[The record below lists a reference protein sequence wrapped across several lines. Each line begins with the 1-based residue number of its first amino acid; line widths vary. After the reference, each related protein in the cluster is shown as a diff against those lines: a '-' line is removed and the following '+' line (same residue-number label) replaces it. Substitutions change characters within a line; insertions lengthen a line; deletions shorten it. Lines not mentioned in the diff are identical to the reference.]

1 MTWEEIA
8 RARRLGKLTFIWERG
23 LGARIAKDGKVTW
36 LLQRWEGGRG
46 GKSRRIVLGHYPV
59 MTLEDARRVASTARE
74 AGLVHRLEDLVKTY
88 FTTRT
93 KSGRY
98 WVELEARF
106 ESEITPGLGG
116 GNRVPSSITKTEIR
130 ELIQR
135 KAQRYPVA
143 ALRMFQGL
151 RPFFQWLVEQDIIA
165 KNPMDGLRP
174 PPKPESRDRILSH
187 EEIRLFW
194 GMASSLGYP
203 FQQFFHLLLV
213 TGQRRTEVAGMQK
226 QELLPTSWAIPK
238 ERSKN
243 GKEHLVPLS
252 TQALAIL
259 ESFPHPNSKY
269 LFTTTLV
276 TPISGFH
283 KAKQDLD
290 EDGEIPNWRIHD
302 LRRTVASE
310 MQRIGI
316 LPHVIDRVLNHTDLK
331 QLRAVYQ
338 RYDYLPEKEKAL
350 KDWGKELQTIL
361 GELWLYGRD

>member
-1 MTWEEIA
+1 MTWEEVA

-46 GKSRRIVLGHYPV
+46 GKSRRIVIGHYPV
-59 MTLEDARRVASTARE
+59 MTLEDARRVATTPHI
-74 AGLVHRLEDLVKTY
+74 HRLEDLVKTY

-106 ESEITPGLGG
+106 ESEISPGLGG
-116 GNRVPSSITKTEIR
+116 GNRVPSSITKAEIR

-135 KAQRYPVA
+135 KAKRYPVA

-151 RPFFQWLVEQDIIA
+151 RPFFQWLVEQDILS

-194 GMASSLGYP
+194 SMAYSLGYP

-213 TGQRRTEVAGMQK
+213 TGQRRTEVAEMHQL
-226 QELLPTSWAIPK
+226 EILPTTWIIPK

-243 GKEHLVPLS
+243 GKEHLVYLS
-252 TQALAIL
+252 PQALAIL
-259 ESFPHPNSKY
+259 ESFPRPNSKY
-269 LFTTTLV
+269 MFTTTLV

-283 KAKQDLD
+283 KAKQALD
-290 EDGEIPNWRIHD
+290 EDDEIPNWRIHD

-316 LPHVIDRVLNHTDLK
+316 LPQVIDKVLNHTDLK
-331 QLRAVYQ
+331 ALRAIYQ
-338 RYDYLPEKEKAL
+338 RYDYFEEKEQAL
-350 KDWGKELQTIL
+350 RRWGNELQSIL
-361 GELWLYGRD
+361 GGLWRYRV